1 MGVLLLLIKR
11 TVNLY
16 VKWLRQS
23 MCVHLNIQ
31 SLYYRVR
38 ACEGVNGTGDL
49 LNTVCVCTDN
59 APCALRSPT
68 KSILDSPYIYIYTY
82 IETYID
88 TQLCA

>member
-49 LNTVCVCTDN
+49 LNTVCVCVGTDN

-68 KSILDSPYIYIYTY
+68 KSILDSPYINTY
-82 IETYID
+82 IETYTD
-88 TQLCA
+88 TQLGA